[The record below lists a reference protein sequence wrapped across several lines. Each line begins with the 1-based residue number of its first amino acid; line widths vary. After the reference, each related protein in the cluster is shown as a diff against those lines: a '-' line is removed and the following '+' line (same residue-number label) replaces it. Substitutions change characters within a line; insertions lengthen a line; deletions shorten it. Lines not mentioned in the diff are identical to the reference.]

1 MMNTGKTA
9 NRPLRVGIIG
19 AGHRSV
25 LYASHAETCP
35 DSMQIVA
42 VADPNDHRRNETA
55 ERFHIAK
62 EHCYKSADEL
72 VKAHLEMDAVI
83 NGTMDR
89 LHVETTLPFIE
100 AGYDVLLEKP
110 ICTNKEDLMKL
121 LQATRKHKTKLMI
134 CHVLRYAPFYAE
146 IKQRLLN
153 GDIGDIVSIETEE
166 NVSYHHMAVGF
177 IRGKWANKEK
187 CGNPMLMSKCCHD
200 LDIICWLK
208 SGVNPTSVSSF
219 GGLYQ
224 FKKENA
230 PKGSG
235 TRCLVDCS
243 IEKDCPYSALKNY
256 IEQRLWDS
264 YAWEGIEHLGR
275 DITDEQKIESLKN
288 DNPYGRCVWHC
299 DNNVVDHQTVSIQFE
314 DGTTAAHALNTAT
327 AKPCRTIHICGTKG
341 EILGVMEDSF
351 FLLRK
356 PDARAGHEYSEERVE
371 TKGESHMHGGGDFRL
386 VEDFLRVLNGEA
398 ASISTTSIEDSINGH
413 MVAFAADEAMLEK
426 KIVHCMLNTANQ

>member
-1 MMNTGKTA
+1 MNTGNKA
-9 NRPLRVGIIG
+9 SRPLRVGIIG

-35 DSMQIVA
+35 ESMTIVA
-42 VADPNDHRRNETA
+42 VADPSEIRRNETA
-55 ERFHIAK
+55 ERFHIPK
-62 EHCYKSADEL
+62 ENCFADAAQMA
-72 VKAHLEMDAVI
+72 KAHPEMDAVI

-89 LHVETTLPFIE
+89 LHVETTMPFIE

-110 ICTNKEDLMKL
+110 ICTNREDLMKL
-121 LQATRKHKTKLMI
+121 LQATRKYKTKIMI
-134 CHVLRYAPFYAE
+134 CHVLRYAPFYVE
-146 IKQRLLN
+146 IKKRLLS
-153 GDIGDIVSIETEE
+153 GDIGEIVSIETEE

-200 LDIICWLK
+200 LDIISWLK
-208 SGVNPTSVSSF
+208 SGVNPASVSSF

-224 FKKENA
+224 FREANA
-230 PKGSG
+230 PAGSG
-235 TRCLVDCS
+235 TRCLTDCA
-243 IEKDCPYSALKNY
+243 IEKTCPYSAMKNY

-275 DITDEQKIESLKN
+275 NISEEQKIESLKS
-288 DNPYGRCVWHC
+288 DNPYGRCVWRC
-299 DNNVVDHQTVSIQFE
+299 DNNVVDHQTVSILFD

-327 AKPCRTIHICGTKG
+327 PKPCRTIHICGTKG
-341 EILGVMEDSF
+341 EILGVMEDGY

-356 PDARAGHEYSEERVE
+356 PDAREGHEYSEEKIE
-371 TKGESHMHGGGDFRL
+371 TNGGTEMHGGGDFRL
-386 VEDFLRVLNGEA
+386 VEDFVRVLRGEA

-413 MVAFAADEAMLEK
+413 MIAFAADEAMMNHRVITL
-426 KIVHCMLNTANQ
+426 